1 MRIVK
6 DFPANY
12 SVHLNQE
19 LPGSGGGVTVFNQ
32 SGLDRPR
39 PEFDGPLV
47 SIEPAVGVAWL
58 AGFSGGY
65 NSSKVVDAFFTTP
78 NPDAVCA
85 VVRGAGYWVNTQTRL
100 NTDVP
105 IFPILQVL
113 AAGERMLFVDF
124 SRICAFNSR
133 GLEWNSESLTP
144 DELTVKAVD
153 AGRQLATCVGWDAP
167 PCKEIEFSVDLRSG
181 RRIEVGNGL
190 LA

>member
-1 MRIVK
+1 VRIVN
-6 DFPANY
+6 DFSANY
-12 SVHLNQE
+12 SVRLNQE

-39 PEFDGPLV
+39 IEFDGPLV
-47 SIEPAVGVAWL
+47 SIEPAVGAAWL

-78 NPDAVCA
+78 NPDVVCA
-85 VVRGAGYWVNTQTRL
+85 VVQGVGYWVNTHTRL
-100 NTDVP
+100 NTHVP

-113 AAGERMLFVDF
+113 VAGERMLFVDF

-133 GLEWNSESLTP
+133 GLEWISESLVS
-144 DELTVKAVD
+144 DGLTVKTAD
-153 AGRQLATCVGWDAP
+153 AGTNIATCRGWNAP
-167 PCKEIEFSVDLRSG
+167 TCNEIEFFVDLRSG
-181 RRIEVGNGL
+181 RRIEAGTGL